1 MEVQIRTVEMDMDAE
16 YGIAAHWKYKDGG
29 DKSPEDVRRFA
40 WLRQLLEWQQ
50 KLADP
55 HEFLDAVKMD
65 LFPDEVF
72 VFTPRGEVINM
83 PRRSTPVDFAYAIHS
98 EVGNHC
104 AGAKV
109 NGKMVPLRH
118 VLVDGDTV
126 EVMTSEQQFPRKDW
140 LEFVISGKARN
151 HIRHSIRVAEKRRSR
166 ELGRDILSRELR
178 RSNLSL
184 NKLIDGG
191 KLEELARD
199 EIRGGGVD
207 ELFAAVSY
215 GKISA
220 ATIVKKLKGESTPE
234 EDQKADSVQER
245 FRSLFKRGKSQMP
258 TQTGI
263 RVSGQN
269 DVLVR
274 FGGCCNPLPGDD
286 VVGFVT
292 RGRGVTVHGRGC
304 ARVFELDPERRIDV
318 EWDADPKLSRK
329 VRIRVTSRDKP
340 GILAKITNSISA
352 AGINIAGV
360 KVTTDES
367 EHATQSFDLL
377 VGNAKMLGAVMK
389 EISKVKGV
397 LSVDRVRG

>member
-1 MEVQIRTVEMDMDAE
+1 
-16 YGIAAHWKYKDGG
+16 
-29 DKSPEDVRRFA
+29 
-40 WLRQLLEWQQ
+40 
-50 KLADP
+50 
-55 HEFLDAVKMD
+55 
-65 LFPDEVF
+65 
-72 VFTPRGEVINM
+72 
-83 PRRSTPVDFAYAIHS
+83 
-98 EVGNHC
+98 
-104 AGAKV
+104 
-109 NGKMVPLRH
+109 
-118 VLVDGDTV
+118 
-126 EVMTSEQQFPRKDW
+126 
-140 LEFVISGKARN
+140 
-151 HIRHSIRVAEKRRSR
+151 
-166 ELGRDILSRELR
+166 
-178 RSNLSL
+178 
-184 NKLIDGG
+184 
-191 KLEELARD
+191 
-199 EIRGGGVD
+199 
-207 ELFAAVSY
+207 VSY

-245 FRSLFKRGKSQMP
+245 FRSLFKRGKSQTP

-292 RGRGVTVHGRGC
+292 RGRGVTVHSRGC
-304 ARVFELDPERRIDV
+304 ARVFVLDPERRIDV